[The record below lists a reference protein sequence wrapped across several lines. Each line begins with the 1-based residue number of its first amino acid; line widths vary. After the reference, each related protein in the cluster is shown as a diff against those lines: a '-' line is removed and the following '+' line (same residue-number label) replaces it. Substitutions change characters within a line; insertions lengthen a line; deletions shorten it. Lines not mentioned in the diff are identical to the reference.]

1 MSIHAWILE
10 NCRFAVAAAAGPSVV
25 TVDFDHT
32 LKFETGVPN
41 LATINRVKGLS
52 GAEVHIVTSRDESE
66 ESREEISA
74 FLAEHGIPHQG
85 VHFTNGKD
93 KAPTLARLGSELHF
107 DDDFNEGIECGKAG
121 IPWIFVYDKDMARD
135 RLVQALGYDQEEA
148 GEMERRAYE
157 AGMAEYEAQGFD
169 PGEIERI

>member
-1 MSIHAWILE
+1 MIIITADPRS
-10 NCRFAVAAAAGPSVV
+10 GPSVV

-32 LKFETGVPN
+32 LKFETGTPN
-41 LATINRVKGLS
+41 LATIDRVKALS

-66 ESREEISA
+66 GSRAEIDS
-74 FLAEHGIPHQG
+74 FLAEHRIPHQG

-93 KAPTLARLGSELHF
+93 KAQTLLRLGSELHF

-121 IPWIFVYDKDMARD
+121 IPWVFVYDKEVARD

-148 GEMERRAYE
+148 GEMEQRAYE
-157 AGMAEYEAQGFD
+157 EGMAEYEAQGFD
-169 PGEIERI
+169 LGEIERI